1 MRPNRPVTLQ
11 AADLYCD
18 IEAAPSTGSWREW
31 LRGLIVVSAGTLAAA
46 YISDRYGAPLTLMA
60 LLVGLALNFLGED
73 RRLDPGLAL
82 VAGPGLRLGIV
93 LLGLRVSIGQ
103 LFALGP
109 LALLALVLIVGFTI
123 ATGLL
128 IARRAG
134 CSDDFGLLAG
144 AAVAICGASAA
155 LAVAARLGDRRVSK
169 AELAQVLVGIAV
181 VSAAAM
187 FLYPILAHL
196 LHLSD
201 RQAGFVLGASIHDVA
216 QALGAGYSFSHAA
229 GDTSAIVKLS
239 RVALLVPVLML
250 VGLWRRSEPA
260 SGNAAPRPW
269 FVAGFFAMMVLGSL
283 VRLPSP
289 ATNGA
294 QIVSSL
300 LLAAA
305 VTATGIRA
313 PLSAMRSRGWGAPL
327 AIILTSS
334 AVALGLALVA
344 SALVLNG

>member
-1 MRPNRPVTLQ
+1 MTSPLPR

-18 IEAAPSTGSWREW
+18 IEPPVRTGWRKRLYGLTVVAA
-31 LRGLIVVSAGTLAAA
+31 ATLAAA
-46 YISDRYGAPLTLMA
+46 YIADRYGAPLTLIA

-73 RRLDPGLAL
+73 PRLDPGLAL

-93 LLGLRVSIGQ
+93 LLGARVSITQ
-103 LFALGP
+103 VIALGP
-109 LALLALVLIVGFTI
+109 QALLVLTGIACLTI
-123 ATGLL
+123 LTGLL
-128 IARRAG
+128 AARRAG
-134 CSDDFGLLAG
+134 RSDDFGLLAG

-155 LAVAARLGDRRVSK
+155 LAVAARLGERRLGK

-187 FLYPILAHL
+187 FLYPILAHF

-216 QALGAGYSFSHAA
+216 QALGAGYSFSREA

-250 VGLWRRSEPA
+250 IGLRLNGGA
-260 SGNAAPRPW
+260 TGKAAPRPW
-269 FVAGFFAMMVLGSL
+269 FVAGFFAMMILSSFLHLPAPLAGGIQL
-283 VRLPSP
+283 VS
-289 ATNGA
+289 AM
-294 QIVSSL
+294 

-313 PLSAMRSRGWGAPL
+313 PLSAMRERGWRAPL
-327 AIILTSS
+327 AIILASS
-334 AVALGLALVA
+334 MVALALALIA
-344 SALVLNG
+344 SLVIWR

>member
-1 MRPNRPVTLQ
+1 MTSRLPR

-18 IEAAPSTGSWREW
+18 IEQTPPTGWRER
-31 LRGLIVVSAGTLAAA
+31 LRGLIVVTAGTLAAA
-46 YISDRYGAPLTLMA
+46 YIADRYGAPLTLMA

-93 LLGLRVSIGQ
+93 LLGFRVSIEQ
-103 LFALGP
+103 LIALGP
-109 LALLALVLIVGFTI
+109 VALLCLILIVGLTI
-123 ATGLL
+123 GAGLL
-128 IARRAG
+128 MARRLK
-134 CSDDFGLLAG
+134 CSSDFGLLAG
-144 AAVAICGASAA
+144 SAVAICGASAA

-169 AELAQVLVGIAV
+169 AELAQVLVGIAI

-201 RQAGFVLGASIHDVA
+201 KQAGFVLGASIHDVA

-250 VGLWRRSEPA
+250 VGLRRGEGA
-260 SGNAAPRPW
+260 SGGTTTRPW
-269 FVAGFFAMMVLGSL
+269 FVAGCFAMMILSSL
-283 VRLPSP
+283 VRVPTALS
-289 ATNGA
+289 GGI
-294 QIVSSL
+294 QLVSAM

-313 PLSAMRSRGWGAPL
+313 PMSAMRERGWGAPL
-327 AIILTSS
+327 GIILTSS
-334 AVALGLALVA
+334 AVALVLAVVTSVVA
-344 SALVLNG
+344 LGR

>member
-1 MRPNRPVTLQ
+1 MLPNNRATLQ

-18 IEAAPSTGSWREW
+18 IESAPPKGGWRAQ
-31 LRGLIVVSAGTLAAA
+31 LYGLTIVGAGTLAAA

-60 LLVGLALNFLGED
+60 LLVGLALNFLGDD

-93 LLGLRVSIGQ
+93 LLGFRVSADQ
-103 LFALGP
+103 LLALGP
-109 LALLALVLIVGFTI
+109 LALLALVLIVGTTI
-123 ATGLL
+123 GTGVLV
-128 IARRAG
+128 ARRAR

-144 AAVAICGASAA
+144 SAVAICGASAA
-155 LAVAARLGDRRVSK
+155 LAVAARLGDRRISK

-196 LHLSD
+196 LRLDD

-216 QALGAGYSFSHAA
+216 QALGAGYSFSHIA

-239 RVALLVPVLML
+239 RVALLIPVLML
-250 VGLWRRSEPA
+250 VGLRPSDASTAKGPA
-260 SGNAAPRPW
+260 RPW
-269 FVAGFFAMMVLGSL
+269 FVAGFFAMMILAWLIRVPTTLTSGVQL
-283 VRLPSP
+283 VS
-289 ATNGA
+289 AM
-294 QIVSSL
+294 

-313 PLSAMRSRGWGAPL
+313 PLSAMRERGWGAPL
-327 AIILTSS
+327 AIILAPS
-334 AVALGLALVA
+334 AVALCLALIA
-344 SALVLNG
+344 SVLLLRR